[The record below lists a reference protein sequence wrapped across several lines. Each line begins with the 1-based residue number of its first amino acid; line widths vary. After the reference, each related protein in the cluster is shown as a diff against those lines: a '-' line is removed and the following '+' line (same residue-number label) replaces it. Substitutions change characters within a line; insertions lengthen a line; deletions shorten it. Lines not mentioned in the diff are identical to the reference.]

1 MGINLILNLF
11 SLKIFSLSFIVDLCY
26 LLVEFMMVLL
36 KPFTRLRL
44 PKTTSRIK
52 PDLLRQET
60 TIEAN
65 KYVSVTLE
73 VTLFVV
79 YCGHIYYT
87 NIVILT
93 VFTHTY
99 TIYKI

>member
-36 KPFTRLRL
+36 KPFIRLRL

-73 VTLFVV
+73 VTLCVV
-79 YCGHIYYT
+79 YCGQIYYT

-99 TIYKI
+99 TIHKI

>member
-60 TIEAN
+60 IEAN

-79 YCGHIYYT
+79 YCGQIYYT

-93 VFTHTY
+93 FFTHTY
-99 TIYKI
+99 TIHKI